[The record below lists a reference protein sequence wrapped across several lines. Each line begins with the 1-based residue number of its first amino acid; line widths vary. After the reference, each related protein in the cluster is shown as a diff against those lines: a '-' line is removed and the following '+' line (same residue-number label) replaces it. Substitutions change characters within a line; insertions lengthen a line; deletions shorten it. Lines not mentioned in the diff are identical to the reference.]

1 MRSRLFIFALLSLI
15 LTSCAKDKTVDTKS
29 YVDVPTNLIGSWNWQ
44 YSSGGYAGV
53 TITPETTG
61 EVRIIKFD
69 TDNNFRYYVN
79 GVLKSE
85 SKFHIEKSVSIY
97 GNKIA
102 LILMTD
108 TWPSRQSL
116 QFRASDTLTLSEES
130 FDGFG
135 HHYLRI
141 K

>member
-15 LTSCAKDKTVDTKS
+15 ISSCTKDKTVDTKS
-29 YVDVPTNLIGSWNWQ
+29 YVDVPTNLIGTWNWQ
-44 YSSGGYAGV
+44 HSSGGYAGV

-69 TDNNFRYYVN
+69 TDNNFKYYVN
-79 GVLKSE
+79 GVLKTE

-97 GNKIA
+97 GNEIA
-102 LILMTD
+102 LILITN
-108 TWPSRQSL
+108 TLPSRQSL
-116 QFRASDTLTLSEES
+116 QFSASDTLTLSEEV

-135 HHYLRI
+135 HQYIRL